1 MFDASLWSVIIIY
14 LRSCIYPKAPIRTF
28 FFLFIAS
35 CNIIRESREMDSR
48 AELYDRRFYHDQY

>member
-1 MFDASLWSVIIIY
+1 MKCNNY
-14 LRSCIYPKAPIRTF
+14 LFAELHLSKSSDPYL